1 MRSKQVSPASLPPLR
16 HSLVAGLRL
25 EVIGEKATSD
35 YLHYGHSFG
44 PVLVFGFAPPA
55 GWGFVLLGRGW

>member
-1 MRSKQVSPASLPPLR
+1 LLRPLR
-16 HSLVAGLRL
+16 LKVSH
-25 EVIGEKATSD
+25 EKATSD

-55 GWGFVLLGRGW
+55 GWGFVLLGGG